1 MNEIIRTECP
11 NDRLILYVNTKIT
24 SDNAAQFK
32 QEVDAAKLQPHT
44 FAEVDLS
51 GAEYISSAGLRVIL
65 SLYRSEKEAGRG
77 GDQFLISGANATV
90 YETMEITGFTDM
102 MNVRRMKHRISLE
115 NAELIGEGFNSKVY
129 RVDQENIVKVFIHDE
144 SEEEIQHELDLAKY
158 AFVQGIPTA
167 ISFDIVDVEGKKG
180 VMFEMMNTGSLRDYV
195 RDDTSHL
202 DEHLDKYA
210 ALLKELHSTR
220 DKERRLPDAR
230 LRMLRHLEEN
240 KGSFTAEEYARISA
254 LANELPEKDI
264 ILHGDCHLKNIML
277 HNGEP
282 VLIDLDTLS
291 RGDPVIE
298 LGNIYYAYHAFEAF
312 WPGNNEAFFGI
323 PQSLINQVM
332 DGVMDRY
339 FAGQSAEKRARN
351 MDRVRFASDVRMMH
365 FLMRNKPEEK
375 EVLRKVAGDLVEIST
390 HITSLALDMA

>member
-1 MNEIIRTECP
+1 MNEIIRTECQ
-11 NDRLILYVNTKIT
+11 NGRLILYVNTKIT
-24 SDNAAQFK
+24 SDNASQFK
-32 QEVDAAKLQPHT
+32 QEVDTVKAQPHT

-65 SLYRSEKEAGRG
+65 SFYRSEKEAGRG

-102 MNVRRMKHRISLE
+102 MNVRRMKHHVSLE

-129 RVDQENIVKVFIHDE
+129 RVDAENIVKVFIHE
-144 SEEEIQHELDLAKY
+144 ETEEEIQRELDLAKY
-158 AFVQGIPTA
+158 ALIQGIPTA
-167 ISFDIVDVEGKKG
+167 ISFDIVDVEDKKG
-180 VMFEMMNTGSLRDYV
+180 VMFEMMNAGSLRNYV
-195 RDDTSHL
+195 RDDTAHL

-220 DKERRLPDAR
+220 DKEHRLPDAR

-240 KGSFTAEEYARISA
+240 KNLFPAEDYARISA
-254 LANELPEKDI
+254 LANGLPEKDI
-264 ILHGDCHLKNIML
+264 ILHGDCHIKNIML

-298 LGNIYYAYHAFEAF
+298 MGNILYAYRAFEAF

-323 PQSLINQVM
+323 PQTLIDRVM
-332 DGVMDRY
+332 DGVVDRY
-339 FAGQSAEKRARN
+339 FAGQSEEKRARN
-351 MDRVRFASDVRMMH
+351 MDRVRFASDVRMLH
-365 FLMRNKPEEK
+365 FLTRNKPEEK
-375 EVLRKVAGDLVEIST
+375 EVLLKVANDLMQIST
-390 HITSLALDMA
+390 RITSLALDMA

>member
-144 SEEEIQHELDLAKY
+144 SEEEIRRELDLAKY

-180 VMFEMMNTGSLRDYV
+180 VMFEMMNAGSLRNYV

-365 FLMRNKPEEK
+365 FLMRNKPEEN
-375 EVLRKVAGDLVEIST
+375 EVLRKVAGDLVEISA

>member
-1 MNEIIRTECP
+1 MNEIIRAECQS
-11 NDRLILYVNTKIT
+11 DRLILYVNTKIT

-32 QEVDAAKLQPHT
+32 QEVDAAKLQPHN

-77 GDQFLISGANATV
+77 EDQFLISGANATV

-144 SEEEIQHELDLAKY
+144 SEEEIQRELDLAKY

-180 VMFEMMNTGSLRDYV
+180 VMFEMMNAGSLRNYV

-230 LRMLRHLEEN
+230 VRMLRHLDEN
-240 KGSFTAEEYARISA
+240 KNSFTAEEYARISA

-264 ILHGDCHLKNIML
+264 ILHGDCHIKNIML

-298 LGNIYYAYHAFEAF
+298 LGNIYYAYNAFEVF
-312 WPGNNEAFFGI
+312 WPGNNETFFGI
-323 PQSLINQVM
+323 PQSLINRVM
-332 DGVMDRY
+332 DGVTDRY
-339 FAGQSAEKRARN
+339 FAGQSAEQRTRN
-351 MDRVRFASDVRMMH
+351 MDRIRFASDVRMMH
-365 FLMRNKPEEK
+365 FLARNKPEEK
-375 EVLRKVAGDLVEIST
+375 EALRKVAEDLVQIST
-390 HITSLALDMA
+390 HIDSLALDMA